1 MTSKEHGEKLREKLL
16 YWLNQGVAPKI
27 AKEIMRI
34 TNGQYAYHVKML
46 KAEGK
51 IKKDFRFTKKS

>member
-1 MTSKEHGEKLREKLL
+1 MTSKEQGEKLREKLL
-16 YWLNQGVAPKI
+16 YWLNQGVAPKLV
-27 AKEIMRI
+27 KEIMQI

-51 IKKDFRFTKKS
+51 ITKDFRFTKK